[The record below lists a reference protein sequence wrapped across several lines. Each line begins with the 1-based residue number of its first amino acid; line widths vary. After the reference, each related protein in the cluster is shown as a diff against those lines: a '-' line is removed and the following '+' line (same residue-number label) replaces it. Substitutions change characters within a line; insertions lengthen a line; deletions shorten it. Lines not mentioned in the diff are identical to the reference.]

1 MAIRS
6 GHSRSSRLVSAGN
19 PYHREVQQ
27 PTNNVGDGC
36 RLYIGNLSWDVKW
49 QDLKDYFATVGRVV
63 RADVEEENG
72 KSKGWGIVEYSTP
85 EEATE
90 AMTRLNDTDLMG
102 RPVHVREDREAG
114 GRSGANRVVE
124 RGDRM
129 APGSARS
136 RPSATGCKV
145 YVGNLSW
152 EVKWQ
157 HLKDFFKTV
166 GFVVKA
172 DVLEEPDTGRSKG
185 TEFTLFHSC
194 IPNISYG
201 RSCGSSF
208 SLCFKVIL

>member
-6 GHSRSSRLVSAGN
+6 GHSRSSRLVSVGN
-19 PYHREVQQ
+19 PYHREVQH
-27 PTNNVGDGC
+27 PNNNGRDGC
-36 RLYIGNLSWDVKW
+36 RLYIGNLAWDVKW
-49 QDLKDYFATVGRVV
+49 QHLKDYFGTVGRVV
-63 RADVEEENG
+63 RADVEEEGG

-85 EEATE
+85 MEAAE
-90 AMTRLNDTDLMG
+90 AMTRLNDTELMG

-114 GRSGANRVVE
+114 GRSAGSANRV
-124 RGDRM
+124 DRM
-129 APGSARS
+129 APGSARP

-172 DVLEEPDTGRSKG
+172 DVMEEPDTGRSKG
-185 TEFTLFHSC
+185 NSRHKSILTASFVV
-194 IPNISYG
+194 SYAELQ
-201 RSCGSSF
+201 SQNF
-208 SLCFKVIL
+208 I